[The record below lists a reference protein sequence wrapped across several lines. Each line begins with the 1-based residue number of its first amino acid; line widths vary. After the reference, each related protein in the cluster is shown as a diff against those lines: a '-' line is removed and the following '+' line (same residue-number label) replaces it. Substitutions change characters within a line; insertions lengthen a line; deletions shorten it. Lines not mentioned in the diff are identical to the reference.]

1 MKSHLKKATSF
12 VVASI
17 AALIISTSA
26 GLAGQWNMPTP
37 YPAGSF
43 HTQNIQQFAE
53 EITAATDGAISI
65 VVHPAGSLVKHAE
78 IKNAVRSGQVQIGE
92 FLLSRLSNENPIFEA
107 DALPFLAASYEDS
120 RKLWRVQRKLIAE
133 VLANQRLTVLYA
145 VPWPPQGIY
154 TNSVVNDITDL
165 SGMRFRT
172 YNAAKERLAQLAGAV
187 PTQIEVPD
195 IPQAFS
201 TGRVQGM
208 ITSSTTGVNAKAW
221 DFLDH
226 YYDTRAFL
234 PKNVIVVNTRALEAL
249 TTEQRNAVFAAAARA
264 EERGWEMSR
273 EETSVQT
280 RALGE
285 NGITVSDPSPSLRR
299 ALNEIGE
306 KMAAEWAARAG
317 SSGAILLD
325 EFRKMQ
331 LTLNSDTHTD

>member
-1 MKSHLKKATSF
+1 MRSHLARMATFVFASF
-12 VVASI
+12 AMVFG
-17 AALIISTSA
+17 STHA

-53 EITAATDGAISI
+53 DIETATDGALSI
-65 VVHPAGSLVKHAE
+65 TVHPAGSLVKHAE

-120 RKLWRVQRKLIAE
+120 YKLWKAQRALISE
-133 VLANQRLTVLYA
+133 VLAKQRLTVLYA

-154 TNSVVNDITDL
+154 TSAPVNQIDDL

-172 YNAAKERLAQLAGAV
+172 YNAATERLAQLAGAV

-201 TGRVQGM
+201 TGRVEGM

-226 YYDTRAFL
+226 YYDTQAFL
-234 PKNVIVVNTRALEAL
+234 PKNVIVVNTQALDSLPQDQREAVL
-249 TTEQRNAVFAAAARA
+249 AAAARA

-273 EETSVQT
+273 QETEVQT
-280 RALGE
+280 RTLGD
-285 NGITVSDPSPSLRR
+285 NGIAVAEPSPSLRR
-299 ALNEIGE
+299 ALNQIGE
-306 KMAAEWAARAG
+306 TMAAEWADRAG
-317 SSGAILLD
+317 NTGAELLD

-331 LTLNSDTHTD
+331 FTQGGNIRSE